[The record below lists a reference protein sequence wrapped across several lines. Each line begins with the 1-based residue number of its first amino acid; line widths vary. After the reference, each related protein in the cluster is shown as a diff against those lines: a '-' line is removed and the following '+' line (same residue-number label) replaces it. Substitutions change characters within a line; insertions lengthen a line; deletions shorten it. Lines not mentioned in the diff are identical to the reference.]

1 MNSLL
6 SWRSPESESDV
17 LSCLLF
23 STLGM
28 MHSSCVFLKM
38 WSMVSAEDTV
48 PFQGSWEGPQQE
60 GQQPLRR
67 EAGGLGTE
75 PAGWSQSARL
85 RFVL

>member
-6 SWRSPESESDV
+6 SWRPPESESDV

-38 WSMVSAEDTV
+38 WSMVSAEDMV
-48 PFQGSWEGPQQE
+48 SWEGPQQE
-60 GQQPLRR
+60 GQEPLRR

-75 PAGWSQSARL
+75 PAGWSQSARV